1 MLEALAV
8 AELAI
13 VVLADTPEV
22 KGALLMEE
30 APEKAT
36 DVVIGLGVKDVAL
49 GFRTLFR
56 S

>member
-1 MLEALAV
+1 M
-8 AELAI
+8 

-22 KGALLMEE
+22 KGALLAEE

-36 DVVIGLGVKDVAL
+36 DVVVGLGVRDVAL
-49 GFRTLFR
+49 GLRTLLR